1 NCQSS
6 APDGRAGAEQAGA
19 LTRGELISSA
29 RKAARKQGV
38 ATLRLSFVNRNG
50 QQWLR
55 AEADGVETFFDGS
68 REVGFHRS
76 VETPAR
82 DNQGPE
88 F

>member
-1 NCQSS
+1 M
-6 APDGRAGAEQAGA
+6 
-19 LTRGELISSA
+19 TRGELISSA

-38 ATLRLSFVNRNG
+38 ATLRLSFVNRDG

-68 REVGFHRS
+68 REVGFDRGL
-76 VETPAR
+76 EPPAD
-82 DNQGPE
+82 DNQGPG

>member
-1 NCQSS
+1 M
-6 APDGRAGAEQAGA
+6 
-19 LTRGELISSA
+19 TRGELISSV

-55 AEADGVETFFDGS
+55 AEADGVETLFDGS
-68 REVGFHRS
+68 REEGFDRGL
-76 VETPAR
+76 EPPAA